1 MDQSRLLSTFVL
13 AVCCALNAA
22 TLHAAETTPNLN
34 IPLIGHEPEFSDF
47 AGMTPTS
54 ALAQQMVRV
63 DAFVQREPD
72 DGEPATQRT
81 EVYLGYD
88 RDNLYAV
95 YLAFDTNPSG
105 IRANLAPRENIN
117 NDDSVGLT
125 IDTFNDQRS
134 AYSFRVSPLGVQ
146 WDARWNEVARTP
158 EFDTSWE
165 AVWRSEGEL
174 NDQGY
179 MARMVIPL
187 RSLRFP
193 DMENQQ
199 WRIQLARQIPRLS
212 ETSFWP
218 PYSIGTEG
226 RLNQAGTLS
235 GITNVSPGRNWQFV
249 PFFFARDYDAL
260 DRAAP
265 GGPDFAGDTE
275 VDIGL
280 DAKMVFNDSMV
291 LDLTI
296 NPDFSQVESD
306 EPQVTVNERF
316 EVQYPERRPF
326 FVENADYFNTES
338 ILVFTRRI
346 RDPEAGAR
354 FTGKIGDYG
363 LGAMLIND
371 EAPGLN
377 RSPTDPL
384 KGEKANIGII
394 RGFKDISDQSRI
406 GVLIT
411 DREFAD
417 SYNRVGSIDGRF
429 NINRNWSTQMQL
441 VKSESETLAG
451 KDLEGVQRNVRFDR
465 SGRMINVHSHFIET
479 EPGFRADLGF
489 LNRFFSPDTSG
500 NHTRVSA
507 TFYPENSS
515 ITSWGPTMFAV
526 YQEDFNN
533 TRVFTQMNPSVDWNW
548 AAGTHVG
555 LGVAQFTEVLRP
567 QDFIGLPMNTR
578 YDYGNWRVS
587 VGSDYFASVGFSGS
601 YESGSAINL
610 VPAAGLLPEKADQ
623 DRITF
628 ELFWRPI
635 DRLRVDNTY
644 LRTNLD
650 ARNGTGRV
658 FSNEIYRSRWN
669 YQFSRELSLRFI
681 AQYEETEAGAFSRLG
696 DEKGMNF
703 DLLLRYVLNPWS
715 AFYIGYNS
723 NASNFELVDMGNGRE
738 VVRVDDLNKDGDQF
752 FVKFSYLFQR

>member
-1 MDQSRLLSTFVL
+1 MRIINLLSTFVL
-13 AVCCALNAA
+13 AASSALLP
-22 TLHAAETTPNLN
+22 TLVTAAESNNQLT
-34 IPLIGHEPEFSDF
+34 IPALDQEPQFSDF
-47 AGMTPTS
+47 ANMNPS
-54 ALAQQMVRV
+54 SVLARQMVKV
-63 DAFVQREPD
+63 DSFVQREPD
-72 DGEPATQRT
+72 DGKPATQRT

-88 RDNLYAV
+88 RENLYAV
-95 YLAFDTNPSG
+95 FLAFDTNPSG
-105 IRANLAPRENIN
+105 IRAHLAPRENIN
-117 NDDSVGLT
+117 SDDSVGMT
-125 IDTFNDQRS
+125 VDTFNDQRS
-134 AYSFRVSPLGVQ
+134 AYSFRVTPSGVQ
-146 WDARWNEVARTP
+146 WDAQWNEVARNP
-158 EFDTSWE
+158 DFDTSWE
-165 AVWRSEGEL
+165 AVWQSEGEL
-174 NDQGY
+174 TDQGY
-179 MARMVIPL
+179 MARMAIPL

-193 DMENQQ
+193 DLANKQ
-199 WRIQLARQIPRLS
+199 WRIQLQRQIPRLS

-218 PYSIGTEG
+218 PYSIGIEG
-226 RLNQAGTLS
+226 RLNQAGILN

-260 DRAAP
+260 DTRAR
-265 GGPDFAGDTE
+265 GGPAFVGKAE
-275 VDIGL
+275 QDIGL
-280 DAKMVFNDSMV
+280 DAKLVFNDSMV

-316 EVQYPERRPF
+316 EIQYPERRPF
-326 FVENADYFNTES
+326 FVENADFFNTES

-354 FTGKIGDYG
+354 FTGRMGEYG
-363 LGAMLIND
+363 LGAMMIND
-371 EAPGLN
+371 QAPGLN
-377 RSPTDPL
+377 RRANDPL

-394 RGFKDISDQSRI
+394 RGFKDISEQSRI
-406 GVLIT
+406 GLLVT
-411 DREFAD
+411 DRELAD
-417 SYNRVGSIDGRF
+417 SFNRVASVDGRF
-429 NINRNWSTQMQL
+429 SINQNWSTQMQL
-441 VKSESETLAG
+441 VKSDSETLTG
-451 KDLEGVQRNVRFDR
+451 QKLEGVQRNARFDR
-465 SGRMINVHSHFIET
+465 TGRMINVHSHFIET

-548 AAGTHVG
+548 AAGTRFS
-555 LGVAQFTEVLRP
+555 LGVAEFTEVLRP
-567 QDFIGLPMNTR
+567 QDFSGLPMNVR
-578 YDYGNWRVS
+578 YDYGNKRVS
-587 VGSDYFASVGFSGS
+587 FGSNYFASVGFSGS
-601 YESGSAINL
+601 YETGTAINL
-610 VPAAGLLPEKADQ
+610 VPAAGMLPDKADQ

-628 ELFWRPI
+628 EVLWRPL

-644 LRTNLD
+644 LRTKLD
-650 ARNGTGRV
+650 SRNGGGLV
-658 FSNEIYRSRWN
+658 FSNEIFRSRWN
-669 YQFSRELSLRFI
+669 YQFTRELSVRFI
-681 AQYEETEAGAFSRLG
+681 AQYEETDAGPMSRLE
-696 DEKGMNF
+696 DVKGMNF